1 MMRMSVIDTQG
12 RSETFG
18 SRYNLATIMSIPRRE
33 GRKIGPIG
41 AMLYGNSTGLCEISA
56 NAGEPAASLGAEGQ
70 T

>member
-1 MMRMSVIDTQG
+1 
-12 RSETFG
+12 
-18 SRYNLATIMSIPRRE
+18 MSIPRRE

>member
-1 MMRMSVIDTQG
+1 MSVIDAQG
-12 RSETFG
+12 RSKTFG
-18 SRYNLATIMSIPRRE
+18 SRYSLATIMSIPRGE

-56 NAGEPAASLGAEGQ
+56 NAGEPATSFRTEGQ